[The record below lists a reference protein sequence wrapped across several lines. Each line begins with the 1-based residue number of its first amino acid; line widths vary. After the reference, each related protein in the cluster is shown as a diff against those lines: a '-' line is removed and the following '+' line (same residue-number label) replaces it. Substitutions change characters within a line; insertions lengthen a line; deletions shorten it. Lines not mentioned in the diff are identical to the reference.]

1 MKVNTPSQSRKSVS
15 ASKLPVKHRLKRLLK
30 RRPGFHK
37 IGIGDMKYLYAAYKL
52 GSFGEIENI
61 GQAEFDAR
69 VSDYLGLTDLTYVL
83 IAQTA
88 NGKIPVGMFSGNFNG
103 PIFYIGSAL
112 WFKWAT
118 DRNKL
123 ESAVYALNEMR
134 KDYVV
139 VMHNHRKDQKFYE
152 TIAKHGVIRQVG
164 RLFDVYE
171 DCPAQAWQTRKR

>member
-1 MKVNTPSQSRKSVS
+1 LKVNTPSQSRKSVS
-15 ASKLPVKHRLKRLLK
+15 ASKLSVKHRLKRLLK

-52 GSFGEIENI
+52 GSFGKVENI
-61 GQAEFDAR
+61 GQAEFNAR
-69 VSDYLGLTDLTYVL
+69 ASDYLGLTDRTYVL

-103 PIFYIGSAL
+103 PIFYIGSAM
-112 WFKWAT
+112 WFQWAT

-123 ESAVYALNEMR
+123 EVVVNALNELR

-139 VMHNHRKDQKFYE
+139 IMHNHMDDKKFYE
-152 TIAKHGVIRQVG
+152 VIAKHGVTRQVG
-164 RLFDVYE
+164 RVFDVYD
-171 DCPAQAWQTRKR
+171 DCPAQIWQTRKR